1 MIPFRRCL
9 ILFVALFWVGGMY
22 SDVFAQQRKPVTV
35 PGKTFLPLRVLAR
48 PFSHIYKKPD
58 GEILVEDVPVFQSY
72 FVYTRP
78 DVSTTSTTTKGWYE
92 VGSDVRGK
100 VLGWMKAEDVME
112 WKQTLCLSYTHPGGR
127 KPVLMFEKLEP
138 LRELLKSPED
148 QRKQA
153 AEKYYQDIES
163 GNISKDFP
171 VISKEPN
178 DYIDIVEQFYL
189 LPILEY
195 APFEIDG
202 IEGRLLK
209 VAAATKS
216 ERGGGNL
223 KNLIGT
229 SETEV
234 VAAKK
239 SGGGNQQNPEES
251 SQSLEE
257 PSQSPETIQTHP
269 ESIPSNSE
277 VVRKVQMDIVYV
289 VDMTSSM
296 DPYIQATLETIK
308 NMTLTITQ
316 NAEVAKSVKF
326 GLWGYRDSL
335 EIPDIEFVTKNF
347 TPELQQVSDFVN
359 TLAGVHAKSGGD
371 YPEDVFSG
379 VDGAMRQTK
388 WTEDALHMLI
398 LIGDAPS
405 HEPGH
410 KWNQSGQSADTLRTF
425 ASDNGFY
432 IFALHIKDQRAKA
445 FWDLAERQFQTLS
458 KNPGLQGESSY
469 WSVDSKDKAGFDKAS
484 QEIASKLVYIIE
496 QAKEGKIVDVA
507 STTSTGKSEKP
518 SQKEDVGAKV
528 LKMGY
533 AALVQW
539 LGREKGTKAPPDI
552 TAWITDKDLMD
563 PNIPSLEVRVL
574 VTKNELDSLK
584 TVLQEIM
591 TAGRAG
597 MIGGQDFFKALQAV
611 PSVAARAGDQI
622 RNAKTLAESGLL
634 PEFMLDLPYRSR
646 IMEMSNELWAS
657 WSPDQQEEF
666 LHEIDAKIKLYA
678 AIHDNPKGWIALNPG
693 DDPSEYVHPIS
704 LEALP

>member
-1 MIPFRRCL
+1 MVFKRC
-9 ILFVALFWVGGMY
+9 ITIMVALVLVCGMY
-22 SDVFAQQRKPVTV
+22 HNAPAQQKKPVTV
-35 PGKTFLPLRVLAR
+35 PGKTLLPLRVLAR
-48 PFSHIYKKPD
+48 PFSHIYKGPD
-58 GEILVEDVPVFQSY
+58 GEILVENVPVFQSY

-78 DVSTTSTTTKGWYE
+78 EVSTASTGTKGWYE

-100 VLGWMKAEDVME
+100 ILGWMKAEDVIE

-127 KPVLMFEKLEP
+127 KPVLMFEKLDA

-148 QRKQA
+148 QRKQM

-163 GNISKDFP
+163 GNLPKDFP
-171 VISKEPN
+171 IITKEPN

-195 APFEIDG
+195 APFEIEG
-202 IEGRLLK
+202 VEGRLLK

-216 ERGGGNL
+216 ERGVEDLRNPEGAQKNKEITAKELGDGNP
-223 KNLIGT
+223 
-229 SETEV
+229 
-234 VAAKK
+234 
-239 SGGGNQQNPEES
+239 QNPEES
-251 SQSLEE
+251 SQN
-257 PSQSPETIQTHP
+257 PEAAQKSA
-269 ESIPSNSE
+269 ESVPSNSE
-277 VVRKVQMDIVYV
+277 VIQKVQMDIVYV

-296 DPYIQATLETIK
+296 GPYIQATLETIK
-308 NMTLTITQ
+308 NMSLTITQ
-316 NAEVAKSVKF
+316 NSEVAKSVQF
-326 GLWGYRDSL
+326 GLWGYRDAL
-335 EIPDIEFVTKNF
+335 EIPGTEFVAKNF

-359 TLAGVHAKSGGD
+359 TLTGVQGMAKSGGD

-388 WTEDALHMLI
+388 WTEDALHLLV

-425 ASDNGFY
+425 ANDTGFY
-432 IFALHIKDQRAKA
+432 IFALHIKDQKAKA

-458 KNPGLQGESSY
+458 RNPGLQGESSY
-469 WSVDSKDKAGFDKAS
+469 WSVDSKDKDGFDRAS
-484 QEIASKLVYIIE
+484 KEIAGKLVYIIE
-496 QAKEGKIVDVA
+496 QAKKGKVVDVA
-507 STTSTGKSEKP
+507 SLPSTGASG
-518 SQKEDVGAKV
+518 QQEDVGAKV

-563 PNIPSLEVRVL
+563 PNIQSLEVRVL
-574 VTKNELDSLK
+574 ITKNELDSLK

-597 MIGGQDFFKALQAV
+597 IIGGQDFFKALQAV
-611 PSVAARAGDQI
+611 PSVASRAGDQI

-678 AIHDNPKGWIALNPG
+678 AIHDNPNGWIALNPG